1 MGGDLHGVS
10 KFSQVVLVVSWYLQ
24 LRFGR
29 VAEVGL
35 SPRLDFMGGGGIF
48 LPGITNI
55 YTYI

>member
-1 MGGDLHGVS
+1 MGCDLHGVL
-10 KFSQVVLVVSWYLQ
+10 KFNQMVLVVSWYLP

-35 SPRLDFMGGGGIF
+35 SPRLDFMGGGGAYSS
-48 LPGITNI
+48 LELQI